1 MAHHQFVP
9 RSRRE
14 ALRAMGAGFGITALA
29 GISGTSLVAAPD
41 DPVNPW
47 SVKQPHFPPKAK
59 HVILVFLTGGLSA
72 IDSFD
77 HKPLLDRYDGQPLPY
92 ATPRTEFATGN
103 LMRSPFAFTRYGRNG
118 TEVSEIFPKIGGVI

>member
-1 MAHHQFVP
+1 MAHHQFLP

-14 ALRAMGAGFGITALA
+14 ALRAMGAGFGMTALA
-29 GISGTSLVAAPD
+29 SMTGTSALAAPD
-41 DPVNPW
+41 AHPW

-59 HVILVFLTGGLSA
+59 HVILVFLTDGLSS

-77 HKPLLDRYDGQPLPY
+77 HKPLLDKYDGQPLPY

-103 LMRSPFAFTRYGRNG
+103 LMRSPFTWTRYGQNG
-118 TEVSEIFPKIGGVI
+118 TEVSEIFP